1 MEYYKFSISEAAIKV
16 FNKLDNSIQ
25 IQIKEY
31 FKRPELL
38 KNPKVYGEKLRKHL
52 REYWKYRIGNYRVIA
67 NIQDDKLVILM
78 VSIGHR
84 KEVYKKANRKFKK

>member
-1 MEYYKFSISEAAIKV
+1 MEYYKFSISEVAIKV

-38 KNPKVYGEKLRKHL
+38 KNPKAYGENLRKNL